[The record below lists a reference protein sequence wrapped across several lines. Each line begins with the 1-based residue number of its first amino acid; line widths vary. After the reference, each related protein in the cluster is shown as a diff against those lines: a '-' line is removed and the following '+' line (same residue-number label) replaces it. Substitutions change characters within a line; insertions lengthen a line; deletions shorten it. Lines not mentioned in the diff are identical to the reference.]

1 MRILFVGAVAFSARA
16 LQELIAMQVDV
27 VGVCTLAHS
36 AFNADHVDL
45 TSIAEQAGIP
55 VCNTSDINSLE
66 ALNWIQERK
75 PDVIFCFGW
84 SRLIPKPLLTLPRLG
99 VIGFHPA
106 ALPAN
111 RGRHPLIWAL
121 VLGLTETSSTFF
133 FMDEGADSGD
143 ILSQVSL
150 PIAPTDDAGTLY
162 ERVTEVAMGQIRDFV
177 PRLDDGSFQRL
188 RQDAHLANVW
198 RKRGPLDGRIDWRMA
213 AVSIHNLVRGLT
225 RPYVGAHFDY
235 QGREIKVWRTEVE
248 PCVPANLE
256 PGKILAADECGV
268 LIKAGI
274 GGIRLRE
281 IEPRVTLEIASYL

>member
-1 MRILFVGAVAFSARA
+1 MRILFVGTVAFSARS
-16 LQELIAMQVDV
+16 LQELIAMQAEV

-36 AFNADHVDL
+36 PFNADHVDL
-45 TSIAEQAGIP
+45 TPIAEQAGIP
-55 VCNTSDINSLE
+55 VRDTPDINSPE
-66 ALNWIQERK
+66 ALNWIHDRK

-84 SRLIPKPLLTLPRLG
+84 SRLIRAPLLTLPRLG

-121 VLGLTETSSTFF
+121 VLGLTETTSTFF

-143 ILSQVSL
+143 ILSQASL
-150 PIAPTDDAGTLY
+150 CIAPTDDAGSLY
-162 ERVTEVAMGQIRDFV
+162 ERVTEVAMRQIRHFV
-177 PRLDDGSFQRL
+177 PRLAGGSFQRQP
-188 RQDAHLANVW
+188 QDARFANVW

-213 AVSIHNLVRGLT
+213 ADSIHNLVRGLT

-235 QGREIKVWRTEVE
+235 EGREIKVWLTAVE
-248 PCVPANLE
+248 PCVPLNME

-274 GGIRLRE
+274 GGIRLLD
-281 IEPRVTLEIASYL
+281 IEPRVTLDVGSYL